1 MTYQERV
8 LDAAG
13 NVLEI
18 RERVEP
24 PPSPPPV
31 PDVISTMQLARA
43 LFRAEKISA
52 TEAEAF
58 GGAGVIP
65 PTIRAGIIVAMQN
78 AGFDQGAIADALIT
92 FIAARDYRRHH
103 PITPVV
109 GMAIGLDSAGLDEL
123 FRLAATL
130 E

>member
-1 MTYQERV
+1 MRVATYTDGV
-8 LDAAG
+8 LVSIEG
-13 NVLEI
+13 EV
-18 RERVEP
+18 
-24 PPSPPPV
+24 SPPPV
-31 PDVISTMQLARA
+31 PEAVSTMQLARA

-78 AGFDQGAIADALIT
+78 AGFNQGEISDALIT

-109 GMAIGLDSAGLDEL
+109 GMAIGLDSAGLDDL

-130 E
+130 D